1 VTDVR
6 ESGIRAGVRRLF
18 RLPLR
23 SRVHTQADADEELSS
38 FIDERVADL
47 VSRGATESDARAEA
61 LRRLGGSSLAGAR
74 RQLQQSAM
82 RRERRMRV
90 RDWFETIAQDVRF
103 GARQLARAPGVAAIA
118 VFTLAVGIGANA
130 AIFAMIDAVLL
141 RTLPVELPSE
151 LVAVGK
157 TTAIDGHT
165 TGSPRGD
172 LLSLPMYR
180 ELQRDNRLVTGLA
193 ASGTARQLDVRIA
206 DTDADEHPN
215 GRFVSANYF
224 AVLRV
229 PAERGRTF
237 EASGDDT
244 PPGALVVVI
253 SDAYWRSRFGAA
265 TEAIGHRININGALL
280 TIIGV
285 AQRGFDGDVVERPT
299 QIFLPISIQPIVQPH
314 SAPIVDPGTSW
325 LLLLGRLA
333 PGVTLDEA
341 RAGFTTRIR
350 SALVAMAGSPGEA
363 AYLRREPIVISSG
376 AHGFSA
382 ARVNFR
388 AALLTMQIGVV
399 LLLLIVCTN
408 LANLLVGRA
417 LARRTEMSVRL
428 ALGAGRRRLLRQLM
442 TESVLLALLGA
453 AAGAALG
460 WWGSTALG
468 RVATTTNSPVAIAGA
483 LDARVLGFTFG
494 VCVVAV
500 LCFGLAPALLASRVD
515 LAFSMRAHTRS
526 VIARGG
532 RRGARVPIG
541 ASLVPLQVALCVVLL
556 TGAALLARSLSTLE
570 SRETGLDRDHL
581 IVAETDANRRG
592 LTGEHFMTEATEM
605 TARLAAIPGVR
616 AVTYS
621 QNGLFLGHDGSAVV
635 AVPGFVGRTE
645 EDSSLSYDLVGPGY
659 LHAIGGRLL
668 RGRDINEHDAAKAP
682 RVAVLNESAARF
694 LFAGGNAIG
703 KVIYFDEGVPTTV
716 VGVVADIRDHSLVN
730 PVDRRAYVAYAQE
743 IAGDDHP
750 FLSFTVRT
758 NIDPATLVR
767 DVRRTIATVD
777 PELPQIGVSTVHD
790 LMRDTIKAQQLVSTL
805 AAAFGL
811 AALLLA
817 LVGLYGVMSYAV
829 TRRTAELGLRSALGA
844 ERGDVLR
851 LVLGDGLRLVAI
863 GLVVGVPLALV
874 ASRVLGAQLH
884 GLPSADPVSLAIA
897 AGAIAV
903 CAFVAALIPALR
915 ASRVSPALALAQD

>member
-1 VTDVR
+1 MRD
-6 ESGIRAGVRRLF
+6 SGIRAGVRRLF

-23 SRVHTQADADEELSS
+23 SPAHTLADADDELAS

-47 VSRGATESDARAEA
+47 MARGATESDARAEA
-61 LRRLGGSSLAGAR
+61 LRRLGGSSLTGAR
-74 RQLQQSAM
+74 RRVHKSAM
-82 RRERRMRV
+82 RRERRMRL
-90 RDWFETIAQDVRF
+90 RDWLETIAQDLRF

-141 RTLPVELPSE
+141 RTLPVQQPIE
-151 LVAVGK
+151 LVAIGK

-180 ELQRDNRLVTGLA
+180 GLQRDNHLVTGLA
-193 ASGTARQLDVRIA
+193 ASGTAGRLDVRFA
-206 DTDADEHPN
+206 GNDADEHPN

-224 AVLRV
+224 SVLGV

-237 EASGDDT
+237 DASGGDT
-244 PPGALVVVI
+244 PPGASVVVI
-253 SDAYWRSRFGAA
+253 SDAYWRSRLGGA
-265 TEAIGHRININGALL
+265 TDVIGRRIDVNGSLL

-285 AQRGFDGDVVERPT
+285 ARRGFDGDVVERPT
-299 QIFLPISIQPIVQPH
+299 QLFLPISIQPAVQPH
-314 SAPIVDPGTSW
+314 SAPIDDFGTSW

-333 PGVTLDEA
+333 PPVTLEQA

-350 SALVAMAGSPGEA
+350 AALVATGGSAGEVA
-363 AYLRREPIVISSG
+363 HVRRAPIVVSSG
-376 AHGFSA
+376 AQGFSA

-417 LARRTEMSVRL
+417 LARQTEMSVRL
-428 ALGAGRRRLLRQLM
+428 ALGAGRGRLLRQLM
-442 TESVLLALLGA
+442 TESVLLPLFGA
-453 AAGAALG
+453 VAGAALG
-460 WWGSTALG
+460 WWGSAALG
-468 RVATTTNSPVAIAGA
+468 RVATTADSPVAIAGA
-483 LDARVLGFTFG
+483 FDGRVLGFTLG

-500 LCFGLAPALLASRVD
+500 LCFGLAPALMASRAD
-515 LAFSMRAHTRS
+515 LAFSMRAHARS
-526 VIARGG
+526 VVARGT

-556 TGAALLARSLSTLE
+556 SGAALLARSLSKLE
-570 SRETGLDRDHL
+570 SRDPGLDRDHL
-581 IVAETDANRRG
+581 VVAEMDANRRG
-592 LTGEHFMTEATEM
+592 LAGEHFINEATELS
-605 TARLAAIPGVR
+605 ARLAALPGVR
-616 AVTYS
+616 GVTYS
-621 QNGLFLGHDGSAVV
+621 QNGLFLGHHGDAVA

-645 EDSSLSYDLVGPGY
+645 ADSTLSYDLVGPGY
-659 LHAIGGRLL
+659 LHAIGARML
-668 RGRDINEHDAAKAP
+668 RGRDITEHDAAKTP
-682 RVAVLNESAARF
+682 GVAVLNESAARF
-694 LFAGGNAIG
+694 LFPGGNAIG
-703 KVIYFDEGVPTTV
+703 KVIYFDTGVPTTV
-716 VGVVADIRDHSLVN
+716 VGVVADVRDHSLVD

-743 IAGDDHP
+743 IAEADHP
-750 FLSFTVRT
+750 ALAFAIRTTV
-758 NIDPATLVR
+758 DPASVVG
-767 DVRRTIATVD
+767 DVRRALRELD
-777 PELPQIGVSTVHD
+777 PQLPQIGVTTVED
-790 LMRDTIKAQQLVSTL
+790 LMRNTIRAQRLVTTL

-851 LVLGDGLRLVAI
+851 LVLGDGLQLVAI
-863 GLVVGVPLALV
+863 GLVVGVPLALI
-874 ASRVLGAQLH
+874 ASRVLGAQLR
-884 GLPSADPVSLAIA
+884 GLPAADPASLAFA
-897 AGAIAV
+897 VGAIAV